1 MGKSILDGRS
11 KSLIAKQQS
20 IQSLHSLIASTLEQ
34 HGITENHIEADIII
48 MDTLAINRVEL
59 ISSQD
64 SIVSADQL
72 HSIESIITRRIHR
85 EPLAY
90 ILGYQP
96 FYGLD
101 FAVNSNVLIPR
112 PETELLVEEILNTT
126 ISYNNLSVADI
137 GTGSGVIAI
146 TLAIMRGNYKFY
158 AVDQSAAAVEL
169 AKQNAKA
176 HNVLGKIDFKT
187 GHLFAN
193 TKDKFD
199 VIVSNLPYIPSSRL
213 EQLDPEL
220 SWEPPQ
226 ALDGGTDG
234 SEVISK
240 LIYESVLHVKPD
252 STIFLEID
260 HSHSDKLINIANK
273 VFPTSSIQIKQDLQG
288 FDRILIINPFGRNL
302 T

>member
-64 SIVSADQL
+64 SIVSTDQL

-126 ISYNNLSVADI
+126 ISDNNLSVADI

-146 TLAIMRGNYKFY
+146 TL
-158 AVDQSAAAVEL
+158 
-169 AKQNAKA
+169 
-176 HNVLGKIDFKT
+176 
-187 GHLFAN
+187 
-193 TKDKFD
+193 
-199 VIVSNLPYIPSSRL
+199 
-213 EQLDPEL
+213 L
-220 SWEPPQ
+220 S
-226 ALDGGTDG
+226 
-234 SEVISK
+234 
-240 LIYESVLHVKPD
+240 LIH
-252 STIFLEID
+252 I
-260 HSHSDKLINIANK
+260 
-273 VFPTSSIQIKQDLQG
+273 
-288 FDRILIINPFGRNL
+288 
-302 T
+302 